1 MDKCG
6 AAKAHQP
13 HHRGRQSHAE
23 RRLSET
29 SSWRRRARPTLSAIS
44 LAGVCHFRWT
54 VVVNSQD
61 GTPQGS
67 PCGGSSPER
76 RLSVTLAFVPLPCP
90 AVAQNAS
97 EAHLGLSLSP
107 LLRRASSE
115 PTTLPRSSVCQAG
128 RSKNTAAPA
137 PARSF
142 ASLAV
147 ASSMR
152 SKTSKPGPPS
162 AHATPRP
169 IPDNSHPRAAR
180 FRRRAYAAVEGC
192 HGCAARSTTSKSNSY
207 TPSGPAISRRATL
220 RT

>member
-1 MDKCG
+1 MG
-6 AAKAHQP
+6 RLRAVPAAGLPQSADCP
-13 HHRGRQSHAE
+13 SRSPSFRCRVRQWPRTP
-23 RRLSET
+23 RRLI
-29 SSWRRRARPTLSAIS
+29 WTL
-44 LAGVCHFRWT
+44 
-54 VVVNSQD
+54 
-61 GTPQGS
+61 
-67 PCGGSSPER
+67 
-76 RLSVTLAFVPLPCP
+76 PLP
-90 AVAQNAS
+90 V
-97 EAHLGLSLSP
+97 
-107 LLRRASSE
+107 LRRASSE

-207 TPSGPAISRRATL
+207 TPSGPRYRAARRSGLDAVASSRSPRRHAAADRL
-220 RT
+220 SHG

>member
-1 MDKCG
+1 MATSSAPDAFG
-6 AAKAHQP
+6 DLP
-13 HHRGRQSHAE
+13 S
-23 RRLSET
+23 RRLPFPLD
-29 SSWRRRARPTLSAIS
+29 RRRELARWDASGQS
-44 LAGVCHFRWT
+44 LRRVFPRAPIVRHARLRS
-54 VVVNSQD
+54 VAVS
-61 GTPQGS
+61 GS
-67 PCGGSSPER
+67 GPERLGGSSW
-76 RLSVTLAFVPLPCP
+76 TLPLP
-90 AVAQNAS
+90 V
-97 EAHLGLSLSP
+97 
-107 LLRRASSE
+107 LRRASSE

-192 HGCAARSTTSKSNSY
+192 HGCAARSTTSKSNS
-207 TPSGPAISRRATL
+207 
-220 RT
+220 